1 MLRLERIA
9 CPLCGSQ
16 DSKLLVATEDLLCGI
31 PGRFTIDQCAKCRH
45 VFMNPRPTLDS
56 MSDCYPDQYGPHQ
69 TAVRNSTAEQTDI
82 AATSPASLTSPSE
95 QKQTS
100 APASAARPWYLR
112 VLPLRH
118 IPGLRRLYFALL
130 NDRSQPLPSME
141 LIRAECG
148 DPTTQSLH
156 AVELGCAT
164 GLYLQRLS
172 DDGWQVTGIEPGAKP
187 AAMARS
193 AGFDVHCGTLD
204 SCQLPENAFE
214 FAAAWMVIEHV
225 PDPRSV
231 LQALHRLLKPGGV
244 LHFSIPNAGCWEPRI
259 FRSRWYAWEP
269 PRHLH
274 HFTPASIRRLLTEC
288 GYTEI
293 EVTHQ
298 RNVSYVIGS
307 LGLVLLKLR
316 PGSRIGRWLRDYPGQ
331 PKLALQLLLA
341 PMAHVLAWLQQGGRL
356 TISARKPD

>member
-16 DSKLLVATEDLLCGI
+16 DSKRLVTTEDLLCGI
-31 PGRFTIDQCAKCRH
+31 PGRFTIDRCAECRH

-56 MSDCYPDQYGPHQ
+56 MSACYPEEYGPHQ
-69 TAVRNSTAEQTDI
+69 TVVGISQPRSAELS
-82 AATSPASLTSPSE
+82 ATSRPVSASQSSASPTSP
-95 QKQTS
+95 
-100 APASAARPWYLR
+100 ARPWYLR

-130 NDRSQPLPSME
+130 NDRSQPLPSTE
-141 LIRAECG
+141 QIRAQCSV
-148 DPTTQSLH
+148 PMTQPLRS
-156 AVELGCAT
+156 VELGCAT

-172 DDGWQVTGIEPGAKP
+172 DDGWQVTGLEPGAKP

-204 SCQLPENAFE
+204 SCRLPENAFE

-231 LQALHRLLKPGGV
+231 LQALHGLLKPGGV
-244 LHFSIPNAGCWEPRI
+244 LYFSIPNAGCWEPRV

-307 LGLVLLKLR
+307 LGLMILKLR
-316 PGSRIGRWLRDYPGQ
+316 PGSRIGRWLKDYPGR

-341 PMAHVLAWLQQGGRL
+341 PMAHVLAWLRQGGRL
-356 TISARKPD
+356 TISARKP